1 MVGVFLIVFNVCIL
15 QDCSKAIKMTEETA
29 TNVLVNHTMK
39 AVIASEMFCLGL
51 ALENYSHCVADQMS
65 EGEALRMDKD
75 KFIEAFVKGWEKWKR
90 GEETQAME
98 TFFSIM
104 K

>member
-1 MVGVFLIVFNVCIL
+1 
-15 QDCSKAIKMTEETA
+15 MTEETA
-29 TNVLVNHTMK
+29 TQMIVKDLVDHSTK

-51 ALENYSHCVADQMS
+51 AMENFSHCVADQMS
-65 EGEALRMDKD
+65 EGEALRMDK
-75 KFIEAFVKGWEKWKR
+75 FVEASVKGWEKWKR

-98 TFFSIM
+98 IFCSIM

>member
-1 MVGVFLIVFNVCIL
+1 
-15 QDCSKAIKMTEETA
+15 MTEETA
-29 TNVLVNHTMK
+29 TNMSVDHTTK

-51 ALENYSHCVADQMS
+51 AMENYSHCVADQMP
-65 EGEALRMDKD
+65 EGEAPRMD

-90 GEETQAME
+90 GDETQAME

>member
-1 MVGVFLIVFNVCIL
+1 
-15 QDCSKAIKMTEETA
+15 MTEETA
-29 TNVLVNHTMK
+29 TQMIVKDLVDHSTK

-51 ALENYSHCVADQMS
+51 AMENFSHCVADQMS
-65 EGEALRMDKD
+65 EGEALRMDK
-75 KFIEAFVKGWEKWKR
+75 FVEAFVKGWETWKR

-98 TFFSIM
+98 IFCSIM